1 MPFKAYPTEKRAQE
15 RVRPHRWEVRKSTH
29 GKEIDEALVG
39 NHRRDSALRNGPLQ
53 DHLTPH
59 LAKNPFSCKSPPVDT
74 QLLVADF
81 EDWRETVTEAVALL
95 EQGEVVALPTETVYG
110 LAACAFN
117 AEAVAKIFKVKERPS
132 FDPLIVHIG
141 RKSDLEKVAVVPEEI
156 RELVDEL
163 IEAHWPGALT
173 LVLPKHEDIPDL
185 VTSGLPTVAVRL
197 SAHEIMRE
205 VAKVHGP
212 IAAPS
217 ANRYGRISPTSAQ
230 AVMDELGGRIP
241 LIIDGGACRDGLE
254 STIIA
259 PTMTEKGPVLR
270 LLRPGPVSKEDLRL
284 IAKVERVRNKPGATV
299 EAPGQMASHYA
310 PATPLMIVTKPGEF
324 VPEEGKKYGLLT
336 YRGSGGACLI
346 DLTDWTATQT
356 LSPGKG
362 KLSEA
367 AVRLFYCLR
376 QLDAAGVD
384 LIVAEPVANTG
395 VGVAIMDRL
404 KRAAA
409 AHP

>member
-1 MPFKAYPTEKRAQE
+1 M
-15 RVRPHRWEVRKSTH
+15 
-29 GKEIDEALVG
+29 
-39 NHRRDSALRNGPLQ
+39 
-53 DHLTPH
+53 
-59 LAKNPFSCKSPPVDT
+59 DT

-284 IAKVERVRNKPGATV
+284 I
-299 EAPGQMASHYA
+299 
-310 PATPLMIVTKPGEF
+310 
-324 VPEEGKKYGLLT
+324 
-336 YRGSGGACLI
+336 
-346 DLTDWTATQT
+346 
-356 LSPGKG
+356 
-362 KLSEA
+362 
-367 AVRLFYCLR
+367 
-376 QLDAAGVD
+376 
-384 LIVAEPVANTG
+384 
-395 VGVAIMDRL
+395 
-404 KRAAA
+404 
-409 AHP
+409 